1 MSLSFNSKI
10 KDTVEALLRK
20 QVGLR
25 RFICDLLESQTEAF
39 IVDRLGGCQETHHRE
54 AGLPSPDTQ
63 RELT

>member
-39 IVDRLGGCQETHHRE
+39 IVD
-54 AGLPSPDTQ
+54 S
-63 RELT
+63 